1 MEWSDEGIEGS
12 NRFIKRIWTT
22 IAKNIGSIEK
32 EFSKDPNKL
41 NEEELN
47 FLIKINKTIE
57 KISYDI
63 DKIQLNTP
71 VAAMMELLNSA
82 NKCIDAGCDKEL
94 VGYFIY
100 NFLILLNPFAPHLSN
115 ELWSISKYKNE
126 NINETWV
133 TADKNILNLDKTKM
147 VIQINGKTRGLI
159 EYQNK
164 KLTKEIIFNDAK
176 KDKKINRNLENK
188 EIVKLIYVE
197 NKILNIIIK

>member
-1 MEWSDEGIEGS
+1 M
-12 NRFIKRIWTT
+12 
-22 IAKNIGSIEK
+22 
-32 EFSKDPNKL
+32 
-41 NEEELN
+41 
-47 FLIKINKTIE
+47 
-57 KISYDI
+57 
-63 DKIQLNTP
+63 
-71 VAAMMELLNSA
+71 
-82 NKCIDAGCDKEL
+82 
-94 VGYFIY
+94 
-100 NFLILLNPFAPHLSN
+100 LNPFAPHLSN

-164 KLTKEIIFNDAK
+164 KLTKETIFNDAK

>member
-1 MEWSDEGIEGS
+1 
-12 NRFIKRIWTT
+12 
-22 IAKNIGSIEK
+22 
-32 EFSKDPNKL
+32 
-41 NEEELN
+41 
-47 FLIKINKTIE
+47 
-57 KISYDI
+57 
-63 DKIQLNTP
+63 
-71 VAAMMELLNSA
+71 MMELLNSA
-82 NKCIDAGCDKEL
+82 NKCIDTGCDKKL

-133 TADKNILNLDKTKM
+133 TADKNILNLDKTKI
-147 VIQINGKTRGLI
+147 VIQINGRTRGLI
-159 EYQNK
+159 EYQDK
-164 KLTKEIIFNDAK
+164 KLTKEIIFDDAK

>member
-1 MEWSDEGIEGS
+1 
-12 NRFIKRIWTT
+12 
-22 IAKNIGSIEK
+22 
-32 EFSKDPNKL
+32 
-41 NEEELN
+41 
-47 FLIKINKTIE
+47 
-57 KISYDI
+57 
-63 DKIQLNTP
+63 
-71 VAAMMELLNSA
+71 MELLNSA
-82 NKCIDAGCDKEL
+82 NKRIDAGCDKEL